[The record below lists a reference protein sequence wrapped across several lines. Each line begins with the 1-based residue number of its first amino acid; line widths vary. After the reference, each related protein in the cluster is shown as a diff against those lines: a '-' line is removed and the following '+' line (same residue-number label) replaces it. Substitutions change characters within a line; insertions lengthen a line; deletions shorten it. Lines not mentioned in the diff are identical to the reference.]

1 MAWLA
6 EARHPKSQCVQRN
19 ACGAVYALSIL
30 DGKTQTKTNAPT
42 WYGTA
47 LLTWFSKLWY
57 AAVASCACYF
67 VPIREEKKFEV
78 VLDPLSKKGEKLELS
93 DKSSGSETV
102 WLDQLDIHYFTFS
115 ALAFVNF
122 IQWDRDYKIKKI
134 NK

>member
-1 MAWLA
+1 
-6 EARHPKSQCVQRN
+6 
-19 ACGAVYALSIL
+19 
-30 DGKTQTKTNAPT
+30 
-42 WYGTA
+42 
-47 LLTWFSKLWY
+47 
-57 AAVASCACYF
+57 VASCACYF

-122 IQWDRDYKIKKI
+122 IQ
-134 NK
+134 